1 MHRDE
6 FPNARANMSPAFPV
20 ATSDT
25 APNPLFQACE
35 QFQLRGKGEV
45 THPTSHVACKFAQA
59 MLHRN
64 PAATPGDL
72 ANAMLEAMNGFR
84 GHAERHT

>member
-6 FPNARANMSPAFPV
+6 FPDAGANMSPSLPV
-20 ATSDT
+20 AASDT

-35 QFQLRGKGEV
+35 QFQLRSKGEV
-45 THPTSHVACKFAQA
+45 THPASHVACKFAQA

-64 PAATPGDL
+64 PAAAPGDL
-72 ANAMLEAMNGFR
+72 ANAMLEAMDGLL
-84 GHAERHT
+84 RHVDRRS